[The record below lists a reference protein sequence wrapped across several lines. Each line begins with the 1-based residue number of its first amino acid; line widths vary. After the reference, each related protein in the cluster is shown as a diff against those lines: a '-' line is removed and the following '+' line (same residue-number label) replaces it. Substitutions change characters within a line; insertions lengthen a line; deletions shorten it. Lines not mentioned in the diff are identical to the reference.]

1 MYDKNYYDE
10 QRKELQQEAL
20 KIKLRH
26 SDKSF
31 QLAIELDQDIQAI
44 NGKMAKINAK
54 EQESI
59 KADKVKEVKPEVL
72 PKKK

>member
-44 NGKMAKINAK
+44 NKKMQVINEK
-54 EQESI
+54 EQFSVAKDKE
-59 KADKVKEVKPEVL
+59 KQPKVKTV
-72 PKKK
+72 